1 MGKDAIVHTG
11 RKSIQQCTSC
21 SIYFQLR
28 AARCISTSGA
38 FRYLFGVRRDGEV
51 DWRGACREKKLLP
64 AQLLRSQNFQPL
76 RSNPFA
82 MDSSQ
87 VVFWIVLENVGNP
100 WSAIV
105 KFWNPPET
113 WGKVIRLTFSVS
125 LFKPCFNR
133 SPSKARRGKVGKG
146 CSKRGINDF
155 GKNHNAIFQCI
166 SPFRTT
172 CQICTIF

>member
-1 MGKDAIVHTG
+1 MLLSTLGENQYNNAHPAA
-11 RKSIQQCTSC
+11 SIFNFVLLVA
-21 SIYFQLR
+21 FQLR
-28 AARCISTSGA
+28 VHFVISSVWGA
-38 FRYLFGVRRDGEV
+38 MVRLIGEV
-51 DWRGACREKKLLP
+51 PVERILLP